1 MSYPIAKPDGKDARE
16 LVRVLNQAVQGKL
29 NATLDV
35 SLATSTTRTTV
46 TDARIS
52 IDSWIDFSPSNA
64 TAAASRTSIYRLS
77 QTSGSAVL
85 AHDSTTATRTG
96 RLLIIG

>member
-1 MSYPIAKPDGKDARE
+1 MSYPTAKPDGKDTRE
-16 LVRVLNQAVQGKL
+16 LARILNLAMQGKL
-29 NATLDV
+29 NVTQDI

-52 IDSWIDFSPSNA
+52 ADSWLRLSPSNA
-64 TAAASRTSIYRLS
+64 TAAASEGSIYYAP
-77 QTSGSAVL
+77 TTGSATIF
-85 AHDSTTATRTG
+85 HDSTTATRTG

>member
-1 MSYPIAKPDGKDARE
+1 MGYPTVPPDGRDARA
-16 LVRVLNQAVQGKL
+16 LARVLNQAIQGKL

-52 IDSWIDFSPSNA
+52 VDSYLDFSPSNS

>member
-1 MSYPIAKPDGKDARE
+1 MSYPTAKPDGKDTRE
-16 LVRVLNQAVQGKL
+16 LARILNLAMQGKL

-52 IDSWIDFSPSNA
+52 VDSYLDFSPSNS
-64 TAAASRTSIYRLS
+64 TAAASRTSIYRFS
-77 QTSGSAVL
+77 QASGSAVL
-85 AHDSTTATRTG
+85 GHDSTTATRTG